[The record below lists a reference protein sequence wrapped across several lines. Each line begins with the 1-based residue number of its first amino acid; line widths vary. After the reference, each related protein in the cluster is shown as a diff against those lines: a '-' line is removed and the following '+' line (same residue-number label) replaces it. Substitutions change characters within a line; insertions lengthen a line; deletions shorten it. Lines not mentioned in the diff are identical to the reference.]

1 LRQAVAENEEQK
13 SIGINAMHPDND
25 TRLSIIVPVLNEAE
39 NIQPLLQRIVAVQE
53 AQNIFAEIVIVDGG
67 SQDGTQGLVDE
78 ICQQYPWVGLIQS
91 DGRQG
96 LAGDVYTGA
105 AHAVGDIAVVLDA
118 DFSHTPETIPDLI
131 QPLLQGS
138 ADMVL
143 GSRYVRG
150 GGTPDW
156 SCARRLISRVATL
169 CARPLVNAQ
178 DPMSGFFAVRRE
190 LLLQLG
196 KNASG
201 FKIAL
206 ELLAQGGDSLRVQEV
221 PILFCER
228 KWGHSKL
235 GMSETLAYG
244 QQLLVLSGGSVS
256 TGHGLRFACV
266 GLLGLILDAA
276 VFNVLLLLGLGL
288 TGAHILSFAAATLS
302 NYTLNARW
310 SFADTAGLSHEPS
323 WLRYA
328 RYFLVC
334 IMALFLRGAVI
345 SALVQGAQW
354 PPQAAIFGGIAAA
367 TLVNFVGTAFFIFP
381 TRFVRKNTAIRW
393 RVFGLC
399 IIAYA
404 VVLRLAFSG
413 VIDLIPEEAY
423 YWQYSQHLDLG
434 YLDHPPMVS
443 WLIGLSTSLLG
454 KSEFAV
460 RLPALICW
468 SGAAFFM
475 FHLARNLFGT
485 TSAYLTVV
493 LMAVLPIYFGIGTIM
508 TPDAPLYAAWAGSLY
523 FLERALMAQKTKAW
537 WGVGVCLG
545 LGMLSKYTIAL
556 LGPSIFVFL
565 LLDKNSRHW
574 LTRPEPY
581 FATVLALVLF
591 SPVILWNATHGWAS
605 FAFQGTRR
613 WSGDPE
619 FSLHVLIGS
628 VLVLLTPVG
637 FVAALSALLPKGWT
651 KTLLAFRH
659 PDQNQRIYLFMHVYT
674 FIPLSVFILHSLQGD
689 PKLNW
694 TGPVWLAVLPCM
706 AWIMSHTP
714 QGTEKTVGF
723 LQRLPWRS
731 TAVGL
736 LLLYGG
742 VMYYIL
748 LGFPG
753 LAPVKEM
760 PLPAAWEEMGQR
772 VEQLAGTI
780 QTQGQDRLLIAG
792 MDKYFISSQISFY
805 DRPENGSMD
814 ISGQHLVGGN
824 SLMWSKWQPAKSAW
838 GKNILMLSFER
849 EELEKASIATHFAAL
864 GKIQKQPVLKKSKTV
879 THFYYRIGYQYTG

>member
-1 LRQAVAENEEQK
+1 MNLEVQPMNTKNEK
-13 SIGINAMHPDND
+13 NI
-25 TRLSIIVPVLNEAE
+25 SIIIPTLNEAE
-39 NIQPLLQRIVAVQE
+39 NIPPLLHRI
-53 AQNIFAEIVIVDGG
+53 AQILDSHCIPAEILIADGG
-67 SQDGTQGLVDE
+67 STDGTQSRVHE
-78 ICQQYPWVGLIQS
+78 AARHYPQVRLIQS
-91 DGRQG
+91 DGKHG
-96 LAGDVYTGA
+96 LAGDVRYGA
-105 AHAVGDIAVVLDA
+105 EAATADIVLIMDA
-118 DFSHTPETIPDLI
+118 DGSHPPEVIPSLI
-131 QPLLQGS
+131 QPLFQNA

-143 GSRYVRG
+143 GSRYVPG
-150 GGTPDW
+150 GDTPDW
-156 SCARRLISRVATL
+156 PWARRLASRAATL
-169 CARPLVNAQ
+169 CAWPLVSVR
-178 DPMSGFFAVRRE
+178 DPMSGFFAVRRKQLLE
-190 LLLQLG
+190 LG
-196 KNASG
+196 STASG
-201 FKIAL
+201 FKIGL
-206 ELLAQGGDSLRVQEV
+206 ELMVRGGDSFRIQEV
-221 PILFCER
+221 PIVFRDREL
-228 KWGHSKL
+228 GYSKL
-235 GMSETLAYG
+235 GIKETLAYCK
-244 QQLLVLSGGSVS
+244 QLLVLSGGTVS
-256 TGHGLRFACV
+256 TKHGLRFSCV
-266 GLLGLILDAA
+266 GLAGLALDAA
-276 VFNVLLLLGLGL
+276 VFNVLLLLGLGV
-288 TGAHILSFAAATLS
+288 TGSHILSFAAATLS
-302 NYTLNARW
+302 NYTFNARW
-310 SFADTAGLSHEPS
+310 SFADTAGLSQESS

-381 TRFVRKNTAIRW
+381 TSYARKNTAIRW

-404 VVLRLAFSG
+404 VALRLAFSG
-413 VIDLIPEEAY
+413 VVDLIPEEAY
-423 YWQYSQHLDLG
+423 YWQYSQNLALG

-443 WLIGLSTSLLG
+443 WLIWLSTSLLG

-460 RLPALICW
+460 RLPALLCW
-468 SGAAFFM
+468 SGAAIFM
-475 FHLARNLFGT
+475 FHLAKNLFDK
-485 TSAYLTVV
+485 TSAFFAVA
-493 LMAVLPIYFGIGTIM
+493 LMAVLPIYFGMGTIM
-508 TPDAPLYAAWAGSLY
+508 TPDAPLYASWAGCLY
-523 FLERALMAQKTKAW
+523 FLERALMAQKEKAW
-537 WGVGVCLG
+537 WGVGLCLG

-556 LGPSIFVFL
+556 LGPAILAFL

-581 FATVLALVLF
+581 LAAVFALVLF
-591 SPVILWNATHGWAS
+591 SPVILWNATHDWAS